1 VDLGA
6 YASKSRMTQG
16 SVPCIGE
23 ESSLGYPG
31 ALHVVPLKAAGAGT
45 LMLSCDPSSFRN
57 SAKGCRV
64 GRAAE
69 SLMIITV
76 YQIKFN
82 ILCNIESN
90 YVKYT
95 NIFC

>member
-1 VDLGA
+1 MDLGT
-6 YASKSRMTQG
+6 YDSKSRMIQG

-57 SAKGCRV
+57 SAKGYRV

-69 SLMIITV
+69 SLMIIMI

-82 ILCNIESN
+82 KLCNMKRNCVE
-90 YVKYT
+90 YT